1 MPDDLV
7 SLVGADSMAFFRVL
21 HLDTEFLNQPMASWP
36 TSPSYMKAESV
47 VKSMHVVNDAAERGV
62 KLGSDF
68 LDCAKIE
75 EHYQD
80 ILQVAENDR
89 HRVPNQRNRKAI
101 SKSWYLT
108 M

>member
-1 MPDDLV
+1 
-7 SLVGADSMAFFRVL
+7 
-21 HLDTEFLNQPMASWP
+21 
-36 TSPSYMKAESV
+36 MKAEAV

-80 ILQVAENDR
+80 ILQVSENDR
-89 HRVPNQRNRKAI
+89 HRVPN
-101 SKSWYLT
+101 
-108 M
+108 

>member
-1 MPDDLV
+1 
-7 SLVGADSMAFFRVL
+7 
-21 HLDTEFLNQPMASWP
+21 
-36 TSPSYMKAESV
+36 MKAEAV

-89 HRVPNQRNRKAI
+89 HRVPNQRSRKAV

-108 M
+108 LRCYIVYQKTMNTIFSIVISAKFI